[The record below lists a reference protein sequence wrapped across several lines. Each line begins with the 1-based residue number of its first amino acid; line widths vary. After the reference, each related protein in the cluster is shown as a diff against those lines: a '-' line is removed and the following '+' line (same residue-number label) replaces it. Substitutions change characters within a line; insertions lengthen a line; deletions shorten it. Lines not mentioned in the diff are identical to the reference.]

1 MKKLLYVLAYTIPA
15 LLITYGILW
24 LIFKGLSYTNFGAK
38 IVELQFIPYGVVTI
52 IFLFCN

>member
-1 MKKLLYVLAYTIPA
+1 MKKLLYVLAYMIPA

-24 LIFKGLSYTNFGAK
+24 LILKGLSYTKFGAQ

-52 IFLFCN
+52 IFFIL